1 MGLIKRHGSHVYRD
15 PRWPVLRLAAKRR
28 DGFCCVQCGARR
40 RLEVDHIRPV
50 RSAPEAAFDLQN
62 LQTLCGS
69 CHARKTR
76 VEVGFPELP
85 PERRAWRDLLNTPTP
100 PNEGHNNA

>member
-1 MGLIKRHGSHVYRD
+1 MGVKRHGTHVYRD

-28 DGFCCVQCGARR
+28 DSFRCVACGNRR

-50 RSAPEAAFDLQN
+50 REAPEAAFDLTN
-62 LQTLCGS
+62 LQTLCAG

-76 VEVGFPELP
+76 IEVGHPDLP
-85 PERRAWRDLLNTPTP
+85 PERRAWRDLLKSPTPT
-100 PNEGHNNA
+100 